1 MTGRIRYNAP
11 LFKGVGYL
19 MTSLTP
25 SNGDINFDA
34 KKWVLKVLVLINFFW
49 SSICPQHAVRPKQRM
64 ILYFLGCQSIWRQR
78 NYLSKLSDSSAVA
91 LNKNCEV
98 FFAQANVTTLSL
110 HSTLLFIP
118 HCRLPVKWTF
128 PG

>member
-1 MTGRIRYNAP
+1 M
-11 LFKGVGYL
+11 LMLKMSFKGVGL
-19 MTSLTP
+19 
-25 SNGDINFDA
+25 DQ
-34 KKWVLKVLVLINFFW
+34 FFL
-49 SSICPQHAVRPKQRM
+49 SSIYPQHAVRPKQRM

-118 HCRLPVKWTF
+118 LYRLPVLIFVK
-128 PG
+128 